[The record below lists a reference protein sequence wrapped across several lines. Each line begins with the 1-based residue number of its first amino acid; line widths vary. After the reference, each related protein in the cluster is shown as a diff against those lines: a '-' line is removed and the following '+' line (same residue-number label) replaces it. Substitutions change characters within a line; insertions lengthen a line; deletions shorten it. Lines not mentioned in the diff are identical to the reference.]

1 MWRLYFLV
9 FAGEERSDYAKHAHE
24 SPRAMTGVLVVLAFF
39 ATIIGFIGFPHLE
52 GVHLPSAMHALSD
65 WLAPSTMANWYVP
78 GKGDFPIHAE
88 ASNNTTYA
96 LMAIALAIG
105 GLGIGL
111 AWMFYGRGPSPSLD
125 KLTEGPL
132 ANAYEASKHKL
143 WFDEIYDAL
152 FVRPFRAVARG
163 MYEIV
168 DRFVIDTV
176 AVSGVAFVVGLF
188 GRLSRWFQ
196 NGQIQRYLA
205 GLAVGAAAVFFVTD
219 CHRKPGFE
227 YTITGEQLTLHAQ
240 PGAGVASQAAKLH
253 WHLDGSTDCAAD
265 RDRPTDAPDL
275 VVRVGDVGARVAL
288 CVEDGINHDTRVVTR
303 EIEETQ
309 P

>member
-1 MWRLYFLV
+1 
-9 FAGEERSDYAKHAHE
+9 
-24 SPRAMTGVLVVLAFF
+24 
-39 ATIIGFIGFPHLE
+39 
-52 GVHLPSAMHALSD
+52 
-65 WLAPSTMANWYVP
+65 
-78 GKGDFPIHAE
+78 
-88 ASNNTTYA
+88 
-96 LMAIALAIG
+96 
-105 GLGIGL
+105 
-111 AWMFYGRGPSPSLD
+111 MFYGRGPSPSLD

-132 ANAYEASKHKL
+132 ANAYDASKHKL

-163 MYEIV
+163 LYEIV